1 MRAIYGGGTD
11 GNEQLTAA
19 TGALLIVLLAVIG
32 VTIVLIG
39 QLIWMHLFI
48 GLLLVGPVALKI
60 GSTGYRFARY
70 YGHDPAY
77 RGKGPPELWLRLIA
91 PVVVLSTVVVF
102 ASGIVLMLQGPSDR
116 GQWLTIHKLSF
127 IVWGAFAGLHVLGH
141 LSATASSLRAVR
153 RGRGEQRGLDPGR
166 AGRWIALS
174 GALVGGLILALVLI
188 PDFAVWTAHGALR
201 HHHGG

>member
-1 MRAIYGGGTD
+1 MRALYGGGTD

-19 TGALLIVLLAVIG
+19 TGALLMLLLAVIG

-39 QLIWMHLFI
+39 QLIWMHLFV
-48 GLLLVGPVALKI
+48 GLLLVGPIALKI
-60 GSTGYRFARY
+60 ASTGYRFARY

-127 IVWGAFAGLHVLGH
+127 IVWGAFTGLHVLGH
-141 LSATASSLRAVR
+141 SSATPSSLRAVR
-153 RGRGEQRGLDPGR
+153 RGRGEQLGLEPGR

-188 PDFAVWTAHGALR
+188 PEFAVWTAHGALR
-201 HHHGG
+201 HDHGG